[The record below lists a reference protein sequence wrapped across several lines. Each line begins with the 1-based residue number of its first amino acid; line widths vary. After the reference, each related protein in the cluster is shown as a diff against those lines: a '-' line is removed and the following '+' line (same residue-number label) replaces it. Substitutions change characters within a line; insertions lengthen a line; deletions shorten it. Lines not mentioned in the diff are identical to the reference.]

1 MSACRRL
8 DVSVLLFRWC
18 EFGARLF
25 GNYLTPPP
33 GTPLPQERGFTSHLV
48 FFQSACR
55 RGAALKSWQIP
66 ALRKPANSHLSFEGA
81 KERCA
86 KESSRSGAARLML
99 TRRMGLNSITHETSG
114 AKCNTTVR
122 RNLALRLLL
131 NQGYSWQILHP
142 VELPALA
149 LVARNA
155 AFYIE
160 IS

>member
-55 RGAALKSWQIP
+55 RGAMALESLSKCGLLKSP
-66 ALRKPANSHLSFEGA
+66 GKFLAPSLL
-81 KERCA
+81 
-86 KESSRSGAARLML
+86 ARLSN
-99 TRRMGLNSITHETSG
+99 NSIIKVGDIISFFDIVNIR
-114 AKCNTTVR
+114 KVR
-122 RNLALRLLL
+122 
-131 NQGYSWQILHP
+131 
-142 VELPALA
+142 E
-149 LVARNA
+149 
-155 AFYIE
+155 
-160 IS
+160 